1 MELLL
6 VRHALPVRVD
16 NSANGEPADPGL
28 SDLGWRQSSA
38 LADWLTGAHPGGAP
52 AERIDAVYA
61 STRTRARQT
70 AEPLAAALGAEV
82 RIEPGLDEYDWGE
95 SEYIPIEELKA
106 TGDPRWLE
114 LASDEGIPDPA
125 AFMAQVVAGV
135 DRIIAGHPGQRVVA
149 FCHGGTIGAYMAHLL
164 GLEKVLF
171 YEAAYTSVNRVLAAS
186 TGERSLG
193 SLNELAHL
201 QVAGLPTYAPG
212 GGAG

>member
-70 AEPLAAALGAEV
+70 AEPLAAGDAFLLV
-82 RIEPGLDEYDWGE
+82 DEPAHE
-95 SEYIPIEELKA
+95 
-106 TGDPRWLE
+106 
-114 LASDEGIPDPA
+114 
-125 AFMAQVVAGV
+125 VVAAV
-135 DRIIAGHPGQRVVA
+135 P
-149 FCHGGTIGAYMAHLL
+149 TELL
-164 GLEKVLF
+164 VWSFE
-171 YEAAYTSVNRVLAAS
+171 S
-186 TGERSLG
+186 
-193 SLNELAHL
+193 
-201 QVAGLPTYAPG
+201 
-212 GGAG
+212 